1 MLAMPGWPALSWVS
15 ARPYSLVLFKFDHGP
30 SADHVDLTKQQPGT
44 RIYRQNY
51 YAWVHIRRFC
61 RERPFYTG
69 NVE

>member
-1 MLAMPGWPALSWVS
+1 MLAMPGWPGRLVDSV
-15 ARPYSLVLFKFDHGP
+15 RPYRLVLFKFDHGP
-30 SADHVDLTKQQPGT
+30 SADHVDLTKSQPET
-44 RIYRQNY
+44 CIYRQNY